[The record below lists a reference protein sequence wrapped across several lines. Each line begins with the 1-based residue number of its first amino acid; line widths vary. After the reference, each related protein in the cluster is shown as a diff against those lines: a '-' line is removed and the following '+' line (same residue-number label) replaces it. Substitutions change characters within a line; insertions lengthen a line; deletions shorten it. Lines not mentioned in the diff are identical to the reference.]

1 MKKKTKPQYNTNR
14 KLSDEDLSKLDE
26 MIDRPE
32 RFDFNNSET
41 LDLIDALI

>member
-14 KLSDEDLSKLDE
+14 KLSDEDLNKLDE
-26 MIDRPE
+26 MIDHPE

>member
-1 MKKKTKPQYNTNR
+1 MKKKTDPNYSTNR
-14 KLSDEDLSKLDE
+14 KLSDEDLNKLDE
-26 MIDRPE
+26 MIDHPE